1 MLREM
6 LEMILARRRMPGY
19 LRGIEMTVEMRL
31 EERLLTGTQM
41 VAKQMVAMRTVVR
54 PLAAKQMARR
64 PLAQSLLAQSLLA
77 GKLLPAVLQYLVR
90 RTRMPIERWPG
101 VEVELERRRRAKRL
115 RQQASSR
122 QRLAGSQRRRGQREQ
137 QRMRA
142 AVMMLAA
149 VMLAAA
155 VGLPVIAA
163 MIPVRAATVP
173 TGCSVALMPLVRS
186 RWVRQ
191 GSMVLAPLRWVLVMM
206 MLQRERWRMLR

>member
-54 PLAAKQMARR
+54 PLAARQMARR
-64 PLAQSLLAQSLLA
+64 QLAQSLLA

-90 RTRMPIERWPG
+90 RTRMPIEQWPG
-101 VEVELERRRRAKRL
+101 VEVELERRWRGKR
-115 RQQASSR
+115 Q
-122 QRLAGSQRRRGQREQ
+122 GQRRRKQ
-137 QRMRA
+137 QQMRA
-142 AVMMLAA
+142 VVMMRAAA